1 MFAGLSAGCR
11 DLRASADDYYDR
23 QNLYDIRIQSTLGLT
38 NEDVKAVSQVKGVEK
53 ACGTYSE
60 TALVQAGDLQQKA
73 EVTLLDMKGFNQ
85 PLLLEGTLPQS
96 ASEIAVSQNYCTDA
110 GKKIGDQVTLTAQRT
125 SGDED
130 TSALKQHSYTITAIM
145 QDAADLIADDGAAS
159 FRSSQ
164 SAKYFFYVTSDALD
178 NEVYSAIELSPE
190 LTTREKHERECF
202 VVLEEGADAAAV
214 EKEIKEKREQ
224 ARYDEV
230 VSDAAATLADARLEA
245 DTQFADA
252 DAKITDAR
260 AELDDG
266 KIRLADGWQQLQD
279 GIRQLN
285 EQKKSAAEQFR
296 QGYVKISDGYTQ
308 LASGEQQ
315 LTSGKAELKEH
326 QVQLN
331 QGAATLQQQKTAVM
345 QELSNAEIQLTQG
358 QQQASDGKEQILAQV
373 SQIQTQMGDAWPQD
387 SWKSYETAVENGST
401 YNSEKTT
408 FQTDLKTRIEVLN
421 AALDTQI
428 LQLDPNAADYDMQ
441 KQALE
446 DRKTQLLQIPDGMST
461 LETQYESLQTTL
473 FQLETQ
479 KAAIQTKKQE
489 AIQQFTDAETELNIQ
504 QQQLS
509 GAAAQLEQQ
518 EQKLTSARQE
528 LGAGLAELKLQE
540 QNANTQFIKADQEI
554 QKNTDK
560 LNQSEQ
566 ELADGSAKLE
576 EQMRKLEQERSKA
589 YAELADAQADID
601 AIRMT
606 KWYVQDRSS
615 ISSFSTI
622 QSDADSIET
631 IGTVF
636 PILFLSVAI
645 LISLTTITRLVEEER
660 GQIGIYKALGFSDAH
675 VYGKYL
681 TYTLSA
687 CICGGLLGDIGGFI
701 LMPKF
706 LFMVFDVMYKIPSYR
721 FLFHAGYGVCGILLF
736 VAGALIAAICACH
749 SELRQCPAA
758 LMRPKAPKAGSRV
771 FLEKIPFLWKRLSF
785 LNKVTFRNLFRYKK
799 RLIMTISG
807 ILGCTALLVVG
818 MAIKNSVT
826 DLMPKQYNHIYRYDM
841 MAVVMAEDYD
851 NFTKQID
858 TDSNI
863 SDYLGLQMD
872 TVQAKNESQTVEETV
887 PLYVIPKDASIADY
901 INLEG
906 LDGKEKDLSDGQ
918 IFVTQNLSEVMGFTA
933 GDSLQIQNSDLKE
946 CTFSV
951 NGILHNYLGNA
962 IYMRQSTYEALMG
975 DYTPNAILAHLSASC
990 DDPVSYADTLSRE
1003 SDVVS
1008 CSSVQTMR
1016 DEFTKSFSLIN
1027 CVVVL
1032 VTALAA
1038 GLAFVVLFTLATTNI
1053 SERERELATIKVLG
1067 FFDNEVHLYVNK
1079 ETLILTVIGIILGLP
1094 VGRFFS
1100 GLLTMVLKMP
1110 SIYFAVSVHPTTY
1123 LFAGGMTFL
1132 FALAVDFITNRMLDR
1147 INMVNA
1153 LKSVE

>member
-1 MFAGLSAGCR
+1 
-11 DLRASADDYYDR
+11 
-23 QNLYDIRIQSTLGLT
+23 
-38 NEDVKAVSQVKGVEK
+38 
-53 ACGTYSE
+53 
-60 TALVQAGDLQQKA
+60 
-73 EVTLLDMKGFNQ
+73 
-85 PLLLEGTLPQS
+85 
-96 ASEIAVSQNYCTDA
+96 
-110 GKKIGDQVTLTAQRT
+110 
-125 SGDED
+125 
-130 TSALKQHSYTITAIM
+130 
-145 QDAADLIADDGAAS
+145 
-159 FRSSQ
+159 
-164 SAKYFFYVTSDALD
+164 
-178 NEVYSAIELSPE
+178 
-190 LTTREKHERECF
+190 
-202 VVLEEGADAAAV
+202 
-214 EKEIKEKREQ
+214 
-224 ARYDEV
+224 
-230 VSDAAATLADARLEA
+230 
-245 DTQFADA
+245 
-252 DAKITDAR
+252 
-260 AELDDG
+260 
-266 KIRLADGWQQLQD
+266 
-279 GIRQLN
+279 
-285 EQKKSAAEQFR
+285 
-296 QGYVKISDGYTQ
+296 
-308 LASGEQQ
+308 
-315 LTSGKAELKEH
+315 
-326 QVQLN
+326 
-331 QGAATLQQQKTAVM
+331 M

-401 YNSEKTT
+401 YNSEKNT

-441 KQALE
+441 KQVLE

-962 IYMRQSTYEALMG
+962 IYMRQSTYEELMG

>member
-1 MFAGLSAGCR
+1 
-11 DLRASADDYYDR
+11 
-23 QNLYDIRIQSTLGLT
+23 
-38 NEDVKAVSQVKGVEK
+38 
-53 ACGTYSE
+53 
-60 TALVQAGDLQQKA
+60 
-73 EVTLLDMKGFNQ
+73 
-85 PLLLEGTLPQS
+85 
-96 ASEIAVSQNYCTDA
+96 
-110 GKKIGDQVTLTAQRT
+110 
-125 SGDED
+125 
-130 TSALKQHSYTITAIM
+130 
-145 QDAADLIADDGAAS
+145 
-159 FRSSQ
+159 
-164 SAKYFFYVTSDALD
+164 
-178 NEVYSAIELSPE
+178 
-190 LTTREKHERECF
+190 
-202 VVLEEGADAAAV
+202 
-214 EKEIKEKREQ
+214 
-224 ARYDEV
+224 
-230 VSDAAATLADARLEA
+230 
-245 DTQFADA
+245 
-252 DAKITDAR
+252 
-260 AELDDG
+260 
-266 KIRLADGWQQLQD
+266 
-279 GIRQLN
+279 
-285 EQKKSAAEQFR
+285 
-296 QGYVKISDGYTQ
+296 
-308 LASGEQQ
+308 
-315 LTSGKAELKEH
+315 
-326 QVQLN
+326 
-331 QGAATLQQQKTAVM
+331 M

-387 SWKSYETAVENGST
+387 SWNSYETAVENGST

-408 FQTDLKTRIEVLN
+408 FQTDLKTRIEVLKV
-421 AALDTQI
+421 ALDTQI
-428 LQLDPNAADYDMQ
+428 LQLDPNASDYDMQ

-446 DRKTQLLQIPDGMST
+446 DRKTQLLQIPDSMST
-461 LETQYESLQTTL
+461 LETQYETIQTTL
-473 FQLETQ
+473 LQLKSQIT
-479 KAAIQTKKQE
+479 AIQTKKQE
-489 AIQQFTDAETELNIQ
+489 VIQQFADAEAELNVQ

-509 GAAAQLEQQ
+509 EAAAQLEQQ
-518 EQKLTSARQE
+518 EQKLISARQE
-528 LGAGLAELKLQE
+528 LEAGLAELKLQE
-540 QNANTQFIKADQEI
+540 QNASTQFIKAEQEI

-576 EQMRKLEQERSKA
+576 EQMRKLEQERTRA

-721 FLFHAGYGVCGILLF
+721 FLFHAGYGICGILLF

-851 NFTKQID
+851 DFTKQID

-918 IFVTQNLSEVMGFTA
+918 ILVTQNLSEVMGFTA

>member
-1 MFAGLSAGCR
+1 
-11 DLRASADDYYDR
+11 
-23 QNLYDIRIQSTLGLT
+23 
-38 NEDVKAVSQVKGVEK
+38 
-53 ACGTYSE
+53 
-60 TALVQAGDLQQKA
+60 
-73 EVTLLDMKGFNQ
+73 
-85 PLLLEGTLPQS
+85 
-96 ASEIAVSQNYCTDA
+96 
-110 GKKIGDQVTLTAQRT
+110 
-125 SGDED
+125 
-130 TSALKQHSYTITAIM
+130 
-145 QDAADLIADDGAAS
+145 
-159 FRSSQ
+159 
-164 SAKYFFYVTSDALD
+164 
-178 NEVYSAIELSPE
+178 
-190 LTTREKHERECF
+190 
-202 VVLEEGADAAAV
+202 
-214 EKEIKEKREQ
+214 
-224 ARYDEV
+224 
-230 VSDAAATLADARLEA
+230 
-245 DTQFADA
+245 
-252 DAKITDAR
+252 
-260 AELDDG
+260 
-266 KIRLADGWQQLQD
+266 
-279 GIRQLN
+279 
-285 EQKKSAAEQFR
+285 
-296 QGYVKISDGYTQ
+296 
-308 LASGEQQ
+308 
-315 LTSGKAELKEH
+315 
-326 QVQLN
+326 
-331 QGAATLQQQKTAVM
+331 M

-441 KQALE
+441 KQVLE

-736 VAGALIAAICACH
+736 VAGTLIAAICACH

-990 DDPVSYADTLSRE
+990 DDPVSYTDTLSRE

>member
-1 MFAGLSAGCR
+1 
-11 DLRASADDYYDR
+11 
-23 QNLYDIRIQSTLGLT
+23 
-38 NEDVKAVSQVKGVEK
+38 
-53 ACGTYSE
+53 
-60 TALVQAGDLQQKA
+60 
-73 EVTLLDMKGFNQ
+73 
-85 PLLLEGTLPQS
+85 
-96 ASEIAVSQNYCTDA
+96 
-110 GKKIGDQVTLTAQRT
+110 
-125 SGDED
+125 
-130 TSALKQHSYTITAIM
+130 
-145 QDAADLIADDGAAS
+145 
-159 FRSSQ
+159 
-164 SAKYFFYVTSDALD
+164 
-178 NEVYSAIELSPE
+178 
-190 LTTREKHERECF
+190 
-202 VVLEEGADAAAV
+202 
-214 EKEIKEKREQ
+214 
-224 ARYDEV
+224 
-230 VSDAAATLADARLEA
+230 
-245 DTQFADA
+245 
-252 DAKITDAR
+252 
-260 AELDDG
+260 
-266 KIRLADGWQQLQD
+266 
-279 GIRQLN
+279 
-285 EQKKSAAEQFR
+285 
-296 QGYVKISDGYTQ
+296 
-308 LASGEQQ
+308 
-315 LTSGKAELKEH
+315 
-326 QVQLN
+326 
-331 QGAATLQQQKTAVM
+331 M

-441 KQALE
+441 KQVLE

-566 ELADGSAKLE
+566 ELADGSPKLE

-589 YAELADAQADID
+589 YAELAHAQADID

>member
-1 MFAGLSAGCR
+1 
-11 DLRASADDYYDR
+11 
-23 QNLYDIRIQSTLGLT
+23 
-38 NEDVKAVSQVKGVEK
+38 
-53 ACGTYSE
+53 
-60 TALVQAGDLQQKA
+60 
-73 EVTLLDMKGFNQ
+73 
-85 PLLLEGTLPQS
+85 
-96 ASEIAVSQNYCTDA
+96 
-110 GKKIGDQVTLTAQRT
+110 
-125 SGDED
+125 
-130 TSALKQHSYTITAIM
+130 
-145 QDAADLIADDGAAS
+145 
-159 FRSSQ
+159 
-164 SAKYFFYVTSDALD
+164 
-178 NEVYSAIELSPE
+178 
-190 LTTREKHERECF
+190 
-202 VVLEEGADAAAV
+202 
-214 EKEIKEKREQ
+214 
-224 ARYDEV
+224 
-230 VSDAAATLADARLEA
+230 
-245 DTQFADA
+245 
-252 DAKITDAR
+252 
-260 AELDDG
+260 
-266 KIRLADGWQQLQD
+266 
-279 GIRQLN
+279 
-285 EQKKSAAEQFR
+285 
-296 QGYVKISDGYTQ
+296 
-308 LASGEQQ
+308 
-315 LTSGKAELKEH
+315 
-326 QVQLN
+326 
-331 QGAATLQQQKTAVM
+331 M

-408 FQTDLKTRIEVLN
+408 FQTDLKTRIEVLK

-428 LQLDPNAADYDMQ
+428 LQLDPNASDYDMQ
-441 KQALE
+441 KQVLE

-473 FQLETQ
+473 LQLEAQ

-489 AIQQFTDAETELNIQ
+489 AIQQFTDAETELNVQ

-554 QKNTDK
+554 QENTDK

-576 EQMRKLEQERSKA
+576 EQMRKLEQERTRV

-721 FLFHAGYGVCGILLF
+721 FLFHAGYGICGILLF

-851 NFTKQID
+851 DFTKQID

-887 PLYVIPKDASIADY
+887 PLYVIPKDTSIADY

-906 LDGKEKDLSDGQ
+906 LDGKEKDLSDNQ
-918 IFVTQNLSEVMGFTA
+918 IFVTQNLSEVMGFSA

-951 NGILHNYLGNA
+951 SGILHNYLGNA

>member
-1 MFAGLSAGCR
+1 
-11 DLRASADDYYDR
+11 
-23 QNLYDIRIQSTLGLT
+23 
-38 NEDVKAVSQVKGVEK
+38 
-53 ACGTYSE
+53 
-60 TALVQAGDLQQKA
+60 
-73 EVTLLDMKGFNQ
+73 
-85 PLLLEGTLPQS
+85 
-96 ASEIAVSQNYCTDA
+96 
-110 GKKIGDQVTLTAQRT
+110 
-125 SGDED
+125 
-130 TSALKQHSYTITAIM
+130 
-145 QDAADLIADDGAAS
+145 
-159 FRSSQ
+159 
-164 SAKYFFYVTSDALD
+164 
-178 NEVYSAIELSPE
+178 
-190 LTTREKHERECF
+190 
-202 VVLEEGADAAAV
+202 
-214 EKEIKEKREQ
+214 
-224 ARYDEV
+224 
-230 VSDAAATLADARLEA
+230 
-245 DTQFADA
+245 
-252 DAKITDAR
+252 
-260 AELDDG
+260 
-266 KIRLADGWQQLQD
+266 
-279 GIRQLN
+279 
-285 EQKKSAAEQFR
+285 
-296 QGYVKISDGYTQ
+296 
-308 LASGEQQ
+308 
-315 LTSGKAELKEH
+315 
-326 QVQLN
+326 
-331 QGAATLQQQKTAVM
+331 M

-826 DLMPKQYNHIYRYDM
+826 DLMPKQYNHLYRYDM

-918 IFVTQNLSEVMGFTA
+918 IFVTQNLSEVVGFTA

>member
-1 MFAGLSAGCR
+1 M
-11 DLRASADDYYDR
+11 
-23 QNLYDIRIQSTLGLT
+23 
-38 NEDVKAVSQVKGVEK
+38 
-53 ACGTYSE
+53 
-60 TALVQAGDLQQKA
+60 
-73 EVTLLDMKGFNQ
+73 
-85 PLLLEGTLPQS
+85 
-96 ASEIAVSQNYCTDA
+96 
-110 GKKIGDQVTLTAQRT
+110 
-125 SGDED
+125 
-130 TSALKQHSYTITAIM
+130 
-145 QDAADLIADDGAAS
+145 
-159 FRSSQ
+159 
-164 SAKYFFYVTSDALD
+164 
-178 NEVYSAIELSPE
+178 
-190 LTTREKHERECF
+190 
-202 VVLEEGADAAAV
+202 
-214 EKEIKEKREQ
+214 
-224 ARYDEV
+224 
-230 VSDAAATLADARLEA
+230 
-245 DTQFADA
+245 
-252 DAKITDAR
+252 
-260 AELDDG
+260 
-266 KIRLADGWQQLQD
+266 
-279 GIRQLN
+279 
-285 EQKKSAAEQFR
+285 
-296 QGYVKISDGYTQ
+296 
-308 LASGEQQ
+308 
-315 LTSGKAELKEH
+315 
-326 QVQLN
+326 
-331 QGAATLQQQKTAVM
+331 
-345 QELSNAEIQLTQG
+345 
-358 QQQASDGKEQILAQV
+358 
-373 SQIQTQMGDAWPQD
+373 
-387 SWKSYETAVENGST
+387 
-401 YNSEKTT
+401 
-408 FQTDLKTRIEVLN
+408 
-421 AALDTQI
+421 
-428 LQLDPNAADYDMQ
+428 
-441 KQALE
+441 
-446 DRKTQLLQIPDGMST
+446 
-461 LETQYESLQTTL
+461 
-473 FQLETQ
+473 
-479 KAAIQTKKQE
+479 
-489 AIQQFTDAETELNIQ
+489 
-504 QQQLS
+504 
-509 GAAAQLEQQ
+509 EQQ

-918 IFVTQNLSEVMGFTA
+918 IYSEPVR
-933 GDSLQIQNSDLKE
+933 S
-946 CTFSV
+946 
-951 NGILHNYLGNA
+951 NGIYC
-962 IYMRQSTYEALMG
+962 RRF
-975 DYTPNAILAHLSASC
+975 SA
-990 DDPVSYADTLSRE
+990 DPE
-1003 SDVVS
+1003 
-1008 CSSVQTMR
+1008 Q
-1016 DEFTKSFSLIN
+1016 
-1027 CVVVL
+1027 
-1032 VTALAA
+1032 
-1038 GLAFVVLFTLATTNI
+1038 
-1053 SERERELATIKVLG
+1053 
-1067 FFDNEVHLYVNK
+1067 
-1079 ETLILTVIGIILGLP
+1079 
-1094 VGRFFS
+1094 
-1100 GLLTMVLKMP
+1100 
-1110 SIYFAVSVHPTTY
+1110 
-1123 LFAGGMTFL
+1123 
-1132 FALAVDFITNRMLDR
+1132 
-1147 INMVNA
+1147 
-1153 LKSVE
+1153 

>member
-1 MFAGLSAGCR
+1 
-11 DLRASADDYYDR
+11 
-23 QNLYDIRIQSTLGLT
+23 
-38 NEDVKAVSQVKGVEK
+38 
-53 ACGTYSE
+53 
-60 TALVQAGDLQQKA
+60 
-73 EVTLLDMKGFNQ
+73 
-85 PLLLEGTLPQS
+85 
-96 ASEIAVSQNYCTDA
+96 
-110 GKKIGDQVTLTAQRT
+110 
-125 SGDED
+125 
-130 TSALKQHSYTITAIM
+130 
-145 QDAADLIADDGAAS
+145 
-159 FRSSQ
+159 
-164 SAKYFFYVTSDALD
+164 
-178 NEVYSAIELSPE
+178 
-190 LTTREKHERECF
+190 
-202 VVLEEGADAAAV
+202 
-214 EKEIKEKREQ
+214 
-224 ARYDEV
+224 
-230 VSDAAATLADARLEA
+230 
-245 DTQFADA
+245 
-252 DAKITDAR
+252 
-260 AELDDG
+260 
-266 KIRLADGWQQLQD
+266 
-279 GIRQLN
+279 
-285 EQKKSAAEQFR
+285 
-296 QGYVKISDGYTQ
+296 
-308 LASGEQQ
+308 
-315 LTSGKAELKEH
+315 
-326 QVQLN
+326 
-331 QGAATLQQQKTAVM
+331 
-345 QELSNAEIQLTQG
+345 
-358 QQQASDGKEQILAQV
+358 
-373 SQIQTQMGDAWPQD
+373 MGDAWPQD

-401 YNSEKTT
+401 YNSEKNT

-441 KQALE
+441 KQVLE

-962 IYMRQSTYEALMG
+962 IYMRQSTYEELMG

>member
-1 MFAGLSAGCR
+1 M
-11 DLRASADDYYDR
+11 
-23 QNLYDIRIQSTLGLT
+23 
-38 NEDVKAVSQVKGVEK
+38 
-53 ACGTYSE
+53 
-60 TALVQAGDLQQKA
+60 
-73 EVTLLDMKGFNQ
+73 
-85 PLLLEGTLPQS
+85 
-96 ASEIAVSQNYCTDA
+96 
-110 GKKIGDQVTLTAQRT
+110 
-125 SGDED
+125 
-130 TSALKQHSYTITAIM
+130 
-145 QDAADLIADDGAAS
+145 
-159 FRSSQ
+159 
-164 SAKYFFYVTSDALD
+164 
-178 NEVYSAIELSPE
+178 
-190 LTTREKHERECF
+190 
-202 VVLEEGADAAAV
+202 
-214 EKEIKEKREQ
+214 
-224 ARYDEV
+224 
-230 VSDAAATLADARLEA
+230 
-245 DTQFADA
+245 
-252 DAKITDAR
+252 
-260 AELDDG
+260 
-266 KIRLADGWQQLQD
+266 
-279 GIRQLN
+279 
-285 EQKKSAAEQFR
+285 
-296 QGYVKISDGYTQ
+296 
-308 LASGEQQ
+308 
-315 LTSGKAELKEH
+315 
-326 QVQLN
+326 
-331 QGAATLQQQKTAVM
+331 
-345 QELSNAEIQLTQG
+345 
-358 QQQASDGKEQILAQV
+358 
-373 SQIQTQMGDAWPQD
+373 
-387 SWKSYETAVENGST
+387 
-401 YNSEKTT
+401 
-408 FQTDLKTRIEVLN
+408 KTRIEVLN

-441 KQALE
+441 KQVLE
-446 DRKTQLLQIPDGMST
+446 KRKTQLLQIPDGMST

-990 DDPVSYADTLSRE
+990 DDPVSYTDTLSRE

>member
-1 MFAGLSAGCR
+1 MS
-11 DLRASADDYYDR
+11 
-23 QNLYDIRIQSTLGLT
+23 
-38 NEDVKAVSQVKGVEK
+38 
-53 ACGTYSE
+53 
-60 TALVQAGDLQQKA
+60 
-73 EVTLLDMKGFNQ
+73 
-85 PLLLEGTLPQS
+85 
-96 ASEIAVSQNYCTDA
+96 
-110 GKKIGDQVTLTAQRT
+110 KKRVRP
-125 SGDED
+125 
-130 TSALKQHSYTITAIM
+130 
-145 QDAADLIADDGAAS
+145 
-159 FRSSQ
+159 SS
-164 SAKYFFYVTSDALD
+164 S
-178 NEVYSAIELSPE
+178 
-190 LTTREKHERECF
+190 
-202 VVLEEGADAAAV
+202 
-214 EKEIKEKREQ
+214 
-224 ARYDEV
+224 
-230 VSDAAATLADARLEA
+230 
-245 DTQFADA
+245 
-252 DAKITDAR
+252 
-260 AELDDG
+260 
-266 KIRLADGWQQLQD
+266 
-279 GIRQLN
+279 
-285 EQKKSAAEQFR
+285 R

-441 KQALE
+441 KQILE

-509 GAAAQLEQQ
+509 RAAAQLEQQ

-1032 VTALAA
+1032 VTVLAA

>member
-1 MFAGLSAGCR
+1 M
-11 DLRASADDYYDR
+11 
-23 QNLYDIRIQSTLGLT
+23 
-38 NEDVKAVSQVKGVEK
+38 
-53 ACGTYSE
+53 
-60 TALVQAGDLQQKA
+60 
-73 EVTLLDMKGFNQ
+73 
-85 PLLLEGTLPQS
+85 
-96 ASEIAVSQNYCTDA
+96 
-110 GKKIGDQVTLTAQRT
+110 
-125 SGDED
+125 
-130 TSALKQHSYTITAIM
+130 
-145 QDAADLIADDGAAS
+145 
-159 FRSSQ
+159 
-164 SAKYFFYVTSDALD
+164 
-178 NEVYSAIELSPE
+178 
-190 LTTREKHERECF
+190 
-202 VVLEEGADAAAV
+202 
-214 EKEIKEKREQ
+214 
-224 ARYDEV
+224 
-230 VSDAAATLADARLEA
+230 
-245 DTQFADA
+245 
-252 DAKITDAR
+252 
-260 AELDDG
+260 
-266 KIRLADGWQQLQD
+266 
-279 GIRQLN
+279 
-285 EQKKSAAEQFR
+285 
-296 QGYVKISDGYTQ
+296 
-308 LASGEQQ
+308 
-315 LTSGKAELKEH
+315 
-326 QVQLN
+326 
-331 QGAATLQQQKTAVM
+331 
-345 QELSNAEIQLTQG
+345 
-358 QQQASDGKEQILAQV
+358 
-373 SQIQTQMGDAWPQD
+373 
-387 SWKSYETAVENGST
+387 
-401 YNSEKTT
+401 
-408 FQTDLKTRIEVLN
+408 KTRIEVLN

-441 KQALE
+441 KQVLE

-841 MAVVMAEDYD
+841 MAVVMVEDYD
-851 NFTKQID
+851 NFTKQIN

-990 DDPVSYADTLSRE
+990 DDPVSYTDTLSRE

>member
-178 NEVYSAIELSPE
+178 NEVYSAIELSVRGAKN
-190 LTTREKHERECF
+190 LSCF
-202 VVLEEGADAAAV
+202 SEEYQDKVDAV
-214 EKEIKEKREQ
+214 KKQIEKEIKEKREQ

-266 KIRLADGWQQLQD
+266 KIRLADGW
-279 GIRQLN
+279 
-285 EQKKSAAEQFR
+285 
-296 QGYVKISDGYTQ
+296 
-308 LASGEQQ
+308 
-315 LTSGKAELKEH
+315 
-326 QVQLN
+326 
-331 QGAATLQQQKTAVM
+331 
-345 QELSNAEIQLTQG
+345 
-358 QQQASDGKEQILAQV
+358 
-373 SQIQTQMGDAWPQD
+373 
-387 SWKSYETAVENGST
+387 
-401 YNSEKTT
+401 
-408 FQTDLKTRIEVLN
+408 
-421 AALDTQI
+421 
-428 LQLDPNAADYDMQ
+428 
-441 KQALE
+441 
-446 DRKTQLLQIPDGMST
+446 
-461 LETQYESLQTTL
+461 
-473 FQLETQ
+473 
-479 KAAIQTKKQE
+479 
-489 AIQQFTDAETELNIQ
+489 

-736 VAGALIAAICACH
+736 VAGTLIAAICACH

-990 DDPVSYADTLSRE
+990 DDPVSYTDTLSRE

>member
-178 NEVYSAIELSPE
+178 NEVYSAIELSVRGAKN
-190 LTTREKHERECF
+190 LSCF
-202 VVLEEGADAAAV
+202 SEEYQDKVDAV
-214 EKEIKEKREQ
+214 KKQIEKEIKEKQEQ

-441 KQALE
+441 KQVLE
-446 DRKTQLLQIPDGMST
+446 DRKF
-461 LETQYESLQTTL
+461 Y
-473 FQLETQ
+473 
-479 KAAIQTKKQE
+479 
-489 AIQQFTDAETELNIQ
+489 
-504 QQQLS
+504 
-509 GAAAQLEQQ
+509 
-518 EQKLTSARQE
+518 
-528 LGAGLAELKLQE
+528 
-540 QNANTQFIKADQEI
+540 
-554 QKNTDK
+554 
-560 LNQSEQ
+560 
-566 ELADGSAKLE
+566 
-576 EQMRKLEQERSKA
+576 
-589 YAELADAQADID
+589 
-601 AIRMT
+601 
-606 KWYVQDRSS
+606 
-615 ISSFSTI
+615 
-622 QSDADSIET
+622 
-631 IGTVF
+631 
-636 PILFLSVAI
+636 
-645 LISLTTITRLVEEER
+645 
-660 GQIGIYKALGFSDAH
+660 
-675 VYGKYL
+675 
-681 TYTLSA
+681 
-687 CICGGLLGDIGGFI
+687 
-701 LMPKF
+701 
-706 LFMVFDVMYKIPSYR
+706 
-721 FLFHAGYGVCGILLF
+721 
-736 VAGALIAAICACH
+736 
-749 SELRQCPAA
+749 
-758 LMRPKAPKAGSRV
+758 
-771 FLEKIPFLWKRLSF
+771 
-785 LNKVTFRNLFRYKK
+785 
-799 RLIMTISG
+799 
-807 ILGCTALLVVG
+807 
-818 MAIKNSVT
+818 
-826 DLMPKQYNHIYRYDM
+826 
-841 MAVVMAEDYD
+841 
-851 NFTKQID
+851 
-858 TDSNI
+858 
-863 SDYLGLQMD
+863 
-872 TVQAKNESQTVEETV
+872 
-887 PLYVIPKDASIADY
+887 
-901 INLEG
+901 
-906 LDGKEKDLSDGQ
+906 
-918 IFVTQNLSEVMGFTA
+918 
-933 GDSLQIQNSDLKE
+933 
-946 CTFSV
+946 
-951 NGILHNYLGNA
+951 
-962 IYMRQSTYEALMG
+962 
-975 DYTPNAILAHLSASC
+975 
-990 DDPVSYADTLSRE
+990 
-1003 SDVVS
+1003 
-1008 CSSVQTMR
+1008 
-1016 DEFTKSFSLIN
+1016 
-1027 CVVVL
+1027 
-1032 VTALAA
+1032 
-1038 GLAFVVLFTLATTNI
+1038 
-1053 SERERELATIKVLG
+1053 
-1067 FFDNEVHLYVNK
+1067 
-1079 ETLILTVIGIILGLP
+1079 
-1094 VGRFFS
+1094 
-1100 GLLTMVLKMP
+1100 
-1110 SIYFAVSVHPTTY
+1110 
-1123 LFAGGMTFL
+1123 
-1132 FALAVDFITNRMLDR
+1132 
-1147 INMVNA
+1147 
-1153 LKSVE
+1153 

>member
-1 MFAGLSAGCR
+1 
-11 DLRASADDYYDR
+11 
-23 QNLYDIRIQSTLGLT
+23 
-38 NEDVKAVSQVKGVEK
+38 
-53 ACGTYSE
+53 
-60 TALVQAGDLQQKA
+60 
-73 EVTLLDMKGFNQ
+73 
-85 PLLLEGTLPQS
+85 
-96 ASEIAVSQNYCTDA
+96 
-110 GKKIGDQVTLTAQRT
+110 
-125 SGDED
+125 
-130 TSALKQHSYTITAIM
+130 
-145 QDAADLIADDGAAS
+145 
-159 FRSSQ
+159 
-164 SAKYFFYVTSDALD
+164 
-178 NEVYSAIELSPE
+178 
-190 LTTREKHERECF
+190 
-202 VVLEEGADAAAV
+202 
-214 EKEIKEKREQ
+214 
-224 ARYDEV
+224 
-230 VSDAAATLADARLEA
+230 
-245 DTQFADA
+245 
-252 DAKITDAR
+252 
-260 AELDDG
+260 
-266 KIRLADGWQQLQD
+266 
-279 GIRQLN
+279 
-285 EQKKSAAEQFR
+285 
-296 QGYVKISDGYTQ
+296 
-308 LASGEQQ
+308 
-315 LTSGKAELKEH
+315 
-326 QVQLN
+326 
-331 QGAATLQQQKTAVM
+331 M

-358 QQQASDGKEQILAQV
+358 QQQASDGKEQILDQV

-441 KQALE
+441 KQVLE

-461 LETQYESLQTTL
+461 LETQYETIQTTL
-473 FQLETQ
+473 LQLEAQ

-489 AIQQFTDAETELNIQ
+489 AIQQFTDAETELNVQ

-706 LFMVFDVMYKIPSYR
+706 LFMVFDVMYKIPSYC

-851 NFTKQID
+851 DFTKQID

-887 PLYVIPKDASIADY
+887 PLYVIPKDTSIADY

-918 IFVTQNLSEVMGFTA
+918 ILVTQNLSEVMGFTA

>member
-11 DLRASADDYYDR
+11 DLRASADDYYDG

-73 EVTLLDMKGFNQ
+73 EVTLLDMEGFNQ
-85 PLLLEGTLPQS
+85 PLLLEGTLPQKV
-96 ASEIAVSQNYCTDA
+96 SEIAVSQNYCTDA
-110 GKKIGDQVTLTAQRT
+110 GKKIGDQVTLTAQST
-125 SGDED
+125 SDEED
-130 TSALKQHSYTITAIM
+130 TSALKPHKYTITAIM
-145 QDAADLIADDGAAS
+145 QDATDLIADDGAAS

-164 SAKYFFYVTSDALD
+164 SAKYFFYVTADALD
-178 NEVYSAIELSPE
+178 NEVYSAIELSVSGAKD
-190 LTTREKHERECF
+190 LSCF
-202 VVLEEGADAAAV
+202 SEEYQDKVATV
-214 EKEIKEKREQ
+214 KKRIEKEIKEKREQ
-224 ARYDEV
+224 ARYDEI
-230 VSDAAATLADARLEA
+230 VSDATATLADARSDA

-252 DAKITDAR
+252 DAKIADAK
-260 AELDDG
+260 AELEDG
-266 KIRLADGWQQLQD
+266 KIQLADGWRQLQD
-279 GIRQLN
+279 GMRQLK
-285 EQKKSAAEQFR
+285 EQKQSAAEQFL
-296 QGYVKISDGYTQ
+296 QGYLKIAGGYAQ

-315 LTSGKAELKEH
+315 LNSGKAELKNH
-326 QVQLN
+326 QTQLD
-331 QGAATLQQQKTAVM
+331 QGAAALQQQKAAAL
-345 QELSNAEIQLTQG
+345 QELSDAETQLIQG
-358 QQQASDGKEQILAQV
+358 QQQASAGKEQLLAQV
-373 SQIQTQMGDAWPQD
+373 SLMQNQLKDAWPQD
-387 SWKSYETAVENGST
+387 SWETYQAAVESGNT
-401 YNSEKTT
+401 DNDAKNA
-408 FQTDLKTRIEVLN
+408 FQTDLQNRVNAMT
-421 AALDTQI
+421 AALDAQI
-428 LQLDPNAADYDMQ
+428 RQLDPEEADYEA
-441 KQALE
+441 KKLE
-446 DRKTQLLQIPDGMST
+446 LENQQTQLQQIPEGMSALT
-461 LETQYESLQTTL
+461 TQYESVQATLLQL
-473 FQLETQ
+473 KEQQIQL
-479 KAAIQTKKQE
+479 QTKKQE
-489 AIQQFTDAETELNIQ
+489 ALQQFADAEAELNTQ
-504 QQQLS
+504 QQQLT
-509 GAAAQLEQQ
+509 GAVSQLTQQ
-518 EQKLTSARQE
+518 EQTLTSARQE
-528 LGAGLAELKLQE
+528 LDAGLAELKAQE
-540 QNANTQFIKADQEI
+540 RNANTQFAKADQEI
-554 QKNTDK
+554 RTNIDK

-566 ELADGSAKLE
+566 ELTDGSAELEEQVQKLE
-576 EQMRKLEQERSKA
+576 EERSKA

-601 AIRMT
+601 AIDMT

-701 LMPKF
+701 LLPKF

-721 FLFHAGYGVCGILLF
+721 FLFHAGYGICGILLF
-736 VAGALIAAICACH
+736 AAGTLIAAVCACH

-826 DLMPKQYNHIYRYDM
+826 DLMPKQYNHIYRYDL
-841 MAVVMAEDYD
+841 MAVVMADDYD
-851 NFTKQID
+851 TFTEQID
-858 TDSNI
+858 SDKNI
-863 SDYLGLQMD
+863 SDYLGLLMD
-872 TVQAKNESQTVEETV
+872 TVQAKNEAQTAEETV
-887 PLYVIPKDASIADY
+887 PLYVIPDDASIADY

-906 LDGKEKDLSDGQ
+906 LDGKEKELGKDQ
-918 IFVTQNLSEVMGFTA
+918 ILVTQNLSEVMGFSV
-933 GDSLQIQNSDLKE
+933 GDSLQIQNSDLEE

-951 NGILHNYLGNA
+951 DGILHNYLGNA

-975 DYTPNAILAHLSASC
+975 DYVPNAILAHLSASC

-1008 CSSVQTMR
+1008 CSSVQAMR
-1016 DEFTKSFSLIN
+1016 DEFAKSFGLIN

-1032 VTALAA
+1032 VTVLAA

-1079 ETLILTVIGIILGLP
+1079 ETLILTVIGILLGLP

-1100 GLLTMVLKMP
+1100 GLLTSVLKMP
-1110 SIYFAVSVHPTTY
+1110 SVYFAVSVHPTTY

-1132 FALAVDFITNRMLDR
+1132 FALAVDLITNRLLDR
-1147 INMVNA
+1147 INMVDA

>member
-1 MFAGLSAGCR
+1 MKI
-11 DLRASADDYYDR
+11 
-23 QNLYDIRIQSTLGLT
+23 LYLT
-38 NEDVKAVSQVKGVEK
+38 NYQDIQEQISGIVRKLQIVIVVAFVLILWILFAASRWLVSPIGVL
-53 ACGTYSE
+53 T
-60 TALVQAGDLQQKA
+60 
-73 EVTLLDMKGFNQ
+73 
-85 PLLLEGTLPQS
+85 
-96 ASEIAVSQNYCTDA
+96 
-110 GKKIGDQVTLTAQRT
+110 KKMD
-125 SGDED
+125 
-130 TSALKQHSYTITAIM
+130 SYTIEEEIRGIDILRKDEIGSLNRAFVRM
-145 QDAADLIADDGAAS
+145 SDKLKEA
-159 FRSSQ
+159 FR
-164 SAKYFFYVTSDALD
+164 
-178 NEVYSAIELSPE
+178 
-190 LTTREKHERECF
+190 
-202 VVLEEGADAAAV
+202 
-214 EKEIKEKREQ
+214 
-224 ARYDEV
+224 
-230 VSDAAATLADARLEA
+230 RL
-245 DTQFADA
+245 
-252 DAKITDAR
+252 
-260 AELDDG
+260 
-266 KIRLADGWQQLQD
+266 
-279 GIRQLN
+279 
-285 EQKKSAAEQFR
+285 
-296 QGYVKISDGYTQ
+296 
-308 LASGEQQ
+308 
-315 LTSGKAELKEH
+315 KAE
-326 QVQLN
+326 
-331 QGAATLQQQKTAVM
+331 
-345 QELSNAEIQLTQG
+345 
-358 QQQASDGKEQILAQV
+358 
-373 SQIQTQMGDAWPQD
+373 
-387 SWKSYETAVENGST
+387 
-401 YNSEKTT
+401 
-408 FQTDLKTRIEVLN
+408 
-421 AALDTQI
+421 
-428 LQLDPNAADYDMQ
+428 
-441 KQALE
+441 
-446 DRKTQLLQIPDGMST
+446 
-461 LETQYESLQTTL
+461 
-473 FQLETQ
+473 
-479 KAAIQTKKQE
+479 
-489 AIQQFTDAETELNIQ
+489 
-504 QQQLS
+504 
-509 GAAAQLEQQ
+509 
-518 EQKLTSARQE
+518 
-528 LGAGLAELKLQE
+528 
-540 QNANTQFIKADQEI
+540 QEI

-576 EQMRKLEQERSKA
+576 EQMRKLEQERTRA

-721 FLFHAGYGVCGILLF
+721 FLFHAGYGICGILLF

-851 NFTKQID
+851 DFTKQID

-887 PLYVIPKDASIADY
+887 PLYVIPKDTSIADY

-906 LDGKEKDLSDGQ
+906 LDGKEKDLSDDQ
-918 IFVTQNLSEVMGFTA
+918 IFVTQNLSEVMGFSA

-951 NGILHNYLGNA
+951 SGILHNYLGNA

-1132 FALAVDFITNRMLDR
+1132 FALAVDFITNRIVRPYQYGKCTEECR
-1147 INMVNA
+1147 ITLTQNRKEPVKRVMFSLTLFDCTYA
-1153 LKSVE
+1153 RIGKLCKEIKKRHLQ

>member
-1 MFAGLSAGCR
+1 
-11 DLRASADDYYDR
+11 
-23 QNLYDIRIQSTLGLT
+23 
-38 NEDVKAVSQVKGVEK
+38 
-53 ACGTYSE
+53 
-60 TALVQAGDLQQKA
+60 
-73 EVTLLDMKGFNQ
+73 
-85 PLLLEGTLPQS
+85 
-96 ASEIAVSQNYCTDA
+96 
-110 GKKIGDQVTLTAQRT
+110 
-125 SGDED
+125 
-130 TSALKQHSYTITAIM
+130 
-145 QDAADLIADDGAAS
+145 
-159 FRSSQ
+159 
-164 SAKYFFYVTSDALD
+164 
-178 NEVYSAIELSPE
+178 
-190 LTTREKHERECF
+190 
-202 VVLEEGADAAAV
+202 
-214 EKEIKEKREQ
+214 
-224 ARYDEV
+224 
-230 VSDAAATLADARLEA
+230 
-245 DTQFADA
+245 
-252 DAKITDAR
+252 
-260 AELDDG
+260 
-266 KIRLADGWQQLQD
+266 
-279 GIRQLN
+279 
-285 EQKKSAAEQFR
+285 
-296 QGYVKISDGYTQ
+296 
-308 LASGEQQ
+308 
-315 LTSGKAELKEH
+315 
-326 QVQLN
+326 
-331 QGAATLQQQKTAVM
+331 
-345 QELSNAEIQLTQG
+345 
-358 QQQASDGKEQILAQV
+358 
-373 SQIQTQMGDAWPQD
+373 MGDAWPQD

>member
-1 MFAGLSAGCR
+1 
-11 DLRASADDYYDR
+11 
-23 QNLYDIRIQSTLGLT
+23 
-38 NEDVKAVSQVKGVEK
+38 
-53 ACGTYSE
+53 
-60 TALVQAGDLQQKA
+60 
-73 EVTLLDMKGFNQ
+73 
-85 PLLLEGTLPQS
+85 
-96 ASEIAVSQNYCTDA
+96 
-110 GKKIGDQVTLTAQRT
+110 
-125 SGDED
+125 
-130 TSALKQHSYTITAIM
+130 
-145 QDAADLIADDGAAS
+145 
-159 FRSSQ
+159 
-164 SAKYFFYVTSDALD
+164 
-178 NEVYSAIELSPE
+178 
-190 LTTREKHERECF
+190 
-202 VVLEEGADAAAV
+202 
-214 EKEIKEKREQ
+214 
-224 ARYDEV
+224 
-230 VSDAAATLADARLEA
+230 
-245 DTQFADA
+245 
-252 DAKITDAR
+252 
-260 AELDDG
+260 
-266 KIRLADGWQQLQD
+266 
-279 GIRQLN
+279 
-285 EQKKSAAEQFR
+285 
-296 QGYVKISDGYTQ
+296 
-308 LASGEQQ
+308 
-315 LTSGKAELKEH
+315 
-326 QVQLN
+326 
-331 QGAATLQQQKTAVM
+331 
-345 QELSNAEIQLTQG
+345 
-358 QQQASDGKEQILAQV
+358 
-373 SQIQTQMGDAWPQD
+373 MGDAWPQD
-387 SWKSYETAVENGST
+387 SWNSYETAVENGSA

-408 FQTDLKTRIEVLN
+408 FQTDLQTRIEVLKV
-421 AALDTQI
+421 ALDTQI
-428 LQLDPNAADYDMQ
+428 LQLDPNASDYDMQ
-441 KQALE
+441 KQVLE
-446 DRKTQLLQIPDGMST
+446 DRKTQLLQIPDSMST
-461 LETQYESLQTTL
+461 LETQYETIQTTL
-473 FQLETQ
+473 LLLKSQIT
-479 KAAIQTKKQE
+479 AIQTKKQE
-489 AIQQFTDAETELNIQ
+489 VIQQFADAEAELNVQ

-509 GAAAQLEQQ
+509 EAAAQLEQQ
-518 EQKLTSARQE
+518 EQKLISARQE
-528 LGAGLAELKLQE
+528 LEAGLAELKLQE
-540 QNANTQFIKADQEI
+540 QNASTQFIKAEQEI

-576 EQMRKLEQERSKA
+576 EQMRKLEQERTRA

-721 FLFHAGYGVCGILLF
+721 FLFHAGYGICGILLF

-851 NFTKQID
+851 DFTKQID

-887 PLYVIPKDASIADY
+887 PLYVIPKDTSIADY

-906 LDGKEKDLSDGQ
+906 LDGKEKDLSDDQ
-918 IFVTQNLSEVMGFTA
+918 IFVTQNLSEVMGFSA

-951 NGILHNYLGNA
+951 SGILHNYLGNA

>member
-1 MFAGLSAGCR
+1 
-11 DLRASADDYYDR
+11 
-23 QNLYDIRIQSTLGLT
+23 
-38 NEDVKAVSQVKGVEK
+38 
-53 ACGTYSE
+53 
-60 TALVQAGDLQQKA
+60 
-73 EVTLLDMKGFNQ
+73 
-85 PLLLEGTLPQS
+85 
-96 ASEIAVSQNYCTDA
+96 
-110 GKKIGDQVTLTAQRT
+110 
-125 SGDED
+125 
-130 TSALKQHSYTITAIM
+130 
-145 QDAADLIADDGAAS
+145 
-159 FRSSQ
+159 
-164 SAKYFFYVTSDALD
+164 
-178 NEVYSAIELSPE
+178 
-190 LTTREKHERECF
+190 
-202 VVLEEGADAAAV
+202 
-214 EKEIKEKREQ
+214 
-224 ARYDEV
+224 
-230 VSDAAATLADARLEA
+230 
-245 DTQFADA
+245 
-252 DAKITDAR
+252 
-260 AELDDG
+260 
-266 KIRLADGWQQLQD
+266 
-279 GIRQLN
+279 
-285 EQKKSAAEQFR
+285 
-296 QGYVKISDGYTQ
+296 
-308 LASGEQQ
+308 
-315 LTSGKAELKEH
+315 
-326 QVQLN
+326 
-331 QGAATLQQQKTAVM
+331 
-345 QELSNAEIQLTQG
+345 
-358 QQQASDGKEQILAQV
+358 
-373 SQIQTQMGDAWPQD
+373 MGDAWPQD

-441 KQALE
+441 KQILE

-509 GAAAQLEQQ
+509 RAAAQLEQQ

-1032 VTALAA
+1032 VTVLAA

>member
-1 MFAGLSAGCR
+1 
-11 DLRASADDYYDR
+11 
-23 QNLYDIRIQSTLGLT
+23 
-38 NEDVKAVSQVKGVEK
+38 
-53 ACGTYSE
+53 
-60 TALVQAGDLQQKA
+60 
-73 EVTLLDMKGFNQ
+73 
-85 PLLLEGTLPQS
+85 
-96 ASEIAVSQNYCTDA
+96 
-110 GKKIGDQVTLTAQRT
+110 
-125 SGDED
+125 
-130 TSALKQHSYTITAIM
+130 
-145 QDAADLIADDGAAS
+145 
-159 FRSSQ
+159 
-164 SAKYFFYVTSDALD
+164 
-178 NEVYSAIELSPE
+178 
-190 LTTREKHERECF
+190 
-202 VVLEEGADAAAV
+202 
-214 EKEIKEKREQ
+214 
-224 ARYDEV
+224 
-230 VSDAAATLADARLEA
+230 
-245 DTQFADA
+245 
-252 DAKITDAR
+252 
-260 AELDDG
+260 
-266 KIRLADGWQQLQD
+266 
-279 GIRQLN
+279 
-285 EQKKSAAEQFR
+285 
-296 QGYVKISDGYTQ
+296 
-308 LASGEQQ
+308 
-315 LTSGKAELKEH
+315 
-326 QVQLN
+326 
-331 QGAATLQQQKTAVM
+331 
-345 QELSNAEIQLTQG
+345 
-358 QQQASDGKEQILAQV
+358 
-373 SQIQTQMGDAWPQD
+373 
-387 SWKSYETAVENGST
+387 
-401 YNSEKTT
+401 
-408 FQTDLKTRIEVLN
+408 
-421 AALDTQI
+421 
-428 LQLDPNAADYDMQ
+428 
-441 KQALE
+441 
-446 DRKTQLLQIPDGMST
+446 
-461 LETQYESLQTTL
+461 
-473 FQLETQ
+473 
-479 KAAIQTKKQE
+479 
-489 AIQQFTDAETELNIQ
+489 
-504 QQQLS
+504 
-509 GAAAQLEQQ
+509 
-518 EQKLTSARQE
+518 
-528 LGAGLAELKLQE
+528 
-540 QNANTQFIKADQEI
+540 
-554 QKNTDK
+554 
-560 LNQSEQ
+560 
-566 ELADGSAKLE
+566 
-576 EQMRKLEQERSKA
+576 MRKLEQERSKA

>member
-1 MFAGLSAGCR
+1 
-11 DLRASADDYYDR
+11 
-23 QNLYDIRIQSTLGLT
+23 
-38 NEDVKAVSQVKGVEK
+38 
-53 ACGTYSE
+53 
-60 TALVQAGDLQQKA
+60 
-73 EVTLLDMKGFNQ
+73 
-85 PLLLEGTLPQS
+85 
-96 ASEIAVSQNYCTDA
+96 
-110 GKKIGDQVTLTAQRT
+110 
-125 SGDED
+125 
-130 TSALKQHSYTITAIM
+130 
-145 QDAADLIADDGAAS
+145 
-159 FRSSQ
+159 
-164 SAKYFFYVTSDALD
+164 
-178 NEVYSAIELSPE
+178 
-190 LTTREKHERECF
+190 
-202 VVLEEGADAAAV
+202 
-214 EKEIKEKREQ
+214 
-224 ARYDEV
+224 
-230 VSDAAATLADARLEA
+230 
-245 DTQFADA
+245 
-252 DAKITDAR
+252 
-260 AELDDG
+260 
-266 KIRLADGWQQLQD
+266 
-279 GIRQLN
+279 
-285 EQKKSAAEQFR
+285 
-296 QGYVKISDGYTQ
+296 
-308 LASGEQQ
+308 
-315 LTSGKAELKEH
+315 
-326 QVQLN
+326 
-331 QGAATLQQQKTAVM
+331 
-345 QELSNAEIQLTQG
+345 
-358 QQQASDGKEQILAQV
+358 
-373 SQIQTQMGDAWPQD
+373 
-387 SWKSYETAVENGST
+387 
-401 YNSEKTT
+401 
-408 FQTDLKTRIEVLN
+408 
-421 AALDTQI
+421 
-428 LQLDPNAADYDMQ
+428 
-441 KQALE
+441 
-446 DRKTQLLQIPDGMST
+446 
-461 LETQYESLQTTL
+461 
-473 FQLETQ
+473 
-479 KAAIQTKKQE
+479 
-489 AIQQFTDAETELNIQ
+489 
-504 QQQLS
+504 
-509 GAAAQLEQQ
+509 
-518 EQKLTSARQE
+518 
-528 LGAGLAELKLQE
+528 
-540 QNANTQFIKADQEI
+540 
-554 QKNTDK
+554 
-560 LNQSEQ
+560 
-566 ELADGSAKLE
+566 
-576 EQMRKLEQERSKA
+576 
-589 YAELADAQADID
+589 
-601 AIRMT
+601 
-606 KWYVQDRSS
+606 
-615 ISSFSTI
+615 
-622 QSDADSIET
+622 
-631 IGTVF
+631 
-636 PILFLSVAI
+636 
-645 LISLTTITRLVEEER
+645 
-660 GQIGIYKALGFSDAH
+660 
-675 VYGKYL
+675 
-681 TYTLSA
+681 
-687 CICGGLLGDIGGFI
+687 
-701 LMPKF
+701 MPKF

-851 NFTKQID
+851 DFTKQID

-906 LDGKEKDLSDGQ
+906 LDGKEKDLSDDQ

>member
-73 EVTLLDMKGFNQ
+73 EVTLLDMKGFNH

-178 NEVYSAIELSPE
+178 NEVYSAIELSVRGAKN
-190 LTTREKHERECF
+190 LSCF
-202 VVLEEGADAAAV
+202 SEEYQDKVDAV
-214 EKEIKEKREQ
+214 KKQIEKEIKEKREQ

-566 ELADGSAKLE
+566 
-576 EQMRKLEQERSKA
+576 
-589 YAELADAQADID
+589 ELADAQADID

>member
-1 MFAGLSAGCR
+1 
-11 DLRASADDYYDR
+11 
-23 QNLYDIRIQSTLGLT
+23 
-38 NEDVKAVSQVKGVEK
+38 
-53 ACGTYSE
+53 
-60 TALVQAGDLQQKA
+60 
-73 EVTLLDMKGFNQ
+73 
-85 PLLLEGTLPQS
+85 
-96 ASEIAVSQNYCTDA
+96 
-110 GKKIGDQVTLTAQRT
+110 
-125 SGDED
+125 
-130 TSALKQHSYTITAIM
+130 
-145 QDAADLIADDGAAS
+145 
-159 FRSSQ
+159 
-164 SAKYFFYVTSDALD
+164 
-178 NEVYSAIELSPE
+178 
-190 LTTREKHERECF
+190 
-202 VVLEEGADAAAV
+202 
-214 EKEIKEKREQ
+214 
-224 ARYDEV
+224 
-230 VSDAAATLADARLEA
+230 
-245 DTQFADA
+245 
-252 DAKITDAR
+252 
-260 AELDDG
+260 
-266 KIRLADGWQQLQD
+266 
-279 GIRQLN
+279 
-285 EQKKSAAEQFR
+285 
-296 QGYVKISDGYTQ
+296 
-308 LASGEQQ
+308 
-315 LTSGKAELKEH
+315 
-326 QVQLN
+326 
-331 QGAATLQQQKTAVM
+331 M

-441 KQALE
+441 KQVLE

-990 DDPVSYADTLSRE
+990 DDPVSYTDTLSRE

>member
-1 MFAGLSAGCR
+1 
-11 DLRASADDYYDR
+11 
-23 QNLYDIRIQSTLGLT
+23 
-38 NEDVKAVSQVKGVEK
+38 
-53 ACGTYSE
+53 
-60 TALVQAGDLQQKA
+60 
-73 EVTLLDMKGFNQ
+73 
-85 PLLLEGTLPQS
+85 
-96 ASEIAVSQNYCTDA
+96 
-110 GKKIGDQVTLTAQRT
+110 
-125 SGDED
+125 
-130 TSALKQHSYTITAIM
+130 
-145 QDAADLIADDGAAS
+145 
-159 FRSSQ
+159 
-164 SAKYFFYVTSDALD
+164 
-178 NEVYSAIELSPE
+178 
-190 LTTREKHERECF
+190 
-202 VVLEEGADAAAV
+202 
-214 EKEIKEKREQ
+214 
-224 ARYDEV
+224 
-230 VSDAAATLADARLEA
+230 
-245 DTQFADA
+245 
-252 DAKITDAR
+252 
-260 AELDDG
+260 
-266 KIRLADGWQQLQD
+266 
-279 GIRQLN
+279 
-285 EQKKSAAEQFR
+285 
-296 QGYVKISDGYTQ
+296 
-308 LASGEQQ
+308 
-315 LTSGKAELKEH
+315 
-326 QVQLN
+326 
-331 QGAATLQQQKTAVM
+331 M

>member
-1 MFAGLSAGCR
+1 
-11 DLRASADDYYDR
+11 
-23 QNLYDIRIQSTLGLT
+23 
-38 NEDVKAVSQVKGVEK
+38 
-53 ACGTYSE
+53 
-60 TALVQAGDLQQKA
+60 
-73 EVTLLDMKGFNQ
+73 
-85 PLLLEGTLPQS
+85 
-96 ASEIAVSQNYCTDA
+96 
-110 GKKIGDQVTLTAQRT
+110 
-125 SGDED
+125 
-130 TSALKQHSYTITAIM
+130 
-145 QDAADLIADDGAAS
+145 
-159 FRSSQ
+159 
-164 SAKYFFYVTSDALD
+164 
-178 NEVYSAIELSPE
+178 
-190 LTTREKHERECF
+190 
-202 VVLEEGADAAAV
+202 
-214 EKEIKEKREQ
+214 
-224 ARYDEV
+224 
-230 VSDAAATLADARLEA
+230 
-245 DTQFADA
+245 
-252 DAKITDAR
+252 
-260 AELDDG
+260 
-266 KIRLADGWQQLQD
+266 
-279 GIRQLN
+279 
-285 EQKKSAAEQFR
+285 
-296 QGYVKISDGYTQ
+296 
-308 LASGEQQ
+308 
-315 LTSGKAELKEH
+315 
-326 QVQLN
+326 
-331 QGAATLQQQKTAVM
+331 M

-358 QQQASDGKEQILAQV
+358 QQQVSDGKEQILAQV

-441 KQALE
+441 KQVLE

-990 DDPVSYADTLSRE
+990 DDPVSYTDTLSRE

-1147 INMVNA
+1147 IDMVNA

>member
-1 MFAGLSAGCR
+1 MICK
-11 DLRASADDYYDR
+11 
-23 QNLYDIRIQSTLGLT
+23 N
-38 NEDVKAVSQVKGVEK
+38 QV
-53 ACGTYSE
+53 
-60 TALVQAGDLQQKA
+60 
-73 EVTLLDMKGFNQ
+73 
-85 PLLLEGTLPQS
+85 
-96 ASEIAVSQNYCTDA
+96 
-110 GKKIGDQVTLTAQRT
+110 
-125 SGDED
+125 
-130 TSALKQHSYTITAIM
+130 
-145 QDAADLIADDGAAS
+145 
-159 FRSSQ
+159 
-164 SAKYFFYVTSDALD
+164 
-178 NEVYSAIELSPE
+178 
-190 LTTREKHERECF
+190 
-202 VVLEEGADAAAV
+202 
-214 EKEIKEKREQ
+214 
-224 ARYDEV
+224 
-230 VSDAAATLADARLEA
+230 
-245 DTQFADA
+245 
-252 DAKITDAR
+252 
-260 AELDDG
+260 
-266 KIRLADGWQQLQD
+266 
-279 GIRQLN
+279 
-285 EQKKSAAEQFR
+285 
-296 QGYVKISDGYTQ
+296 
-308 LASGEQQ
+308 
-315 LTSGKAELKEH
+315 
-326 QVQLN
+326 
-331 QGAATLQQQKTAVM
+331 
-345 QELSNAEIQLTQG
+345 
-358 QQQASDGKEQILAQV
+358 
-373 SQIQTQMGDAWPQD
+373 
-387 SWKSYETAVENGST
+387 
-401 YNSEKTT
+401 
-408 FQTDLKTRIEVLN
+408 
-421 AALDTQI
+421 
-428 LQLDPNAADYDMQ
+428 
-441 KQALE
+441 LE

-1016 DEFTKSFSLIN
+1016 DEFTKILQSDQLCRCFGNSLGGRPCLCCIIH
-1027 CVVVL
+1027 
-1032 VTALAA
+1032 A
-1038 GLAFVVLFTLATTNI
+1038 GYHQYFRAREGTGYHQSTWLFRQRGA
-1053 SERERELATIKVLG
+1053 
-1067 FFDNEVHLYVNK
+1067 
-1079 ETLILTVIGIILGLP
+1079 
-1094 VGRFFS
+1094 
-1100 GLLTMVLKMP
+1100 
-1110 SIYFAVSVHPTTY
+1110 SVCQ
-1123 LFAGGMTFL
+1123 
-1132 FALAVDFITNRMLDR
+1132 
-1147 INMVNA
+1147 
-1153 LKSVE
+1153 

>member
-1 MFAGLSAGCR
+1 M
-11 DLRASADDYYDR
+11 
-23 QNLYDIRIQSTLGLT
+23 
-38 NEDVKAVSQVKGVEK
+38 
-53 ACGTYSE
+53 
-60 TALVQAGDLQQKA
+60 
-73 EVTLLDMKGFNQ
+73 
-85 PLLLEGTLPQS
+85 
-96 ASEIAVSQNYCTDA
+96 
-110 GKKIGDQVTLTAQRT
+110 
-125 SGDED
+125 
-130 TSALKQHSYTITAIM
+130 
-145 QDAADLIADDGAAS
+145 
-159 FRSSQ
+159 
-164 SAKYFFYVTSDALD
+164 
-178 NEVYSAIELSPE
+178 
-190 LTTREKHERECF
+190 
-202 VVLEEGADAAAV
+202 
-214 EKEIKEKREQ
+214 
-224 ARYDEV
+224 
-230 VSDAAATLADARLEA
+230 
-245 DTQFADA
+245 
-252 DAKITDAR
+252 
-260 AELDDG
+260 
-266 KIRLADGWQQLQD
+266 
-279 GIRQLN
+279 
-285 EQKKSAAEQFR
+285 
-296 QGYVKISDGYTQ
+296 
-308 LASGEQQ
+308 
-315 LTSGKAELKEH
+315 
-326 QVQLN
+326 
-331 QGAATLQQQKTAVM
+331 QQQKTAAM
-345 QELSNAEIQLTQG
+345 QELSNAEMQLTQG

-373 SQIQTQMGDAWPQD
+373 AQVQTQMGDAWPQD
-387 SWKSYETAVENGST
+387 SWNSYETAVENGSA

-408 FQTDLKTRIEVLN
+408 FQTDLQTRIEVLKV
-421 AALDTQI
+421 ALDTQI
-428 LQLDPNAADYDMQ
+428 LQLDPNASDYDMQ

-446 DRKTQLLQIPDGMST
+446 DRKTQLLQIPDSMST
-461 LETQYESLQTTL
+461 LETQYETIQTTL
-473 FQLETQ
+473 LQLKSQIT
-479 KAAIQTKKQE
+479 AIQTKKQE
-489 AIQQFTDAETELNIQ
+489 VIQQFADAEAELNVQ

-509 GAAAQLEQQ
+509 EAAAQLEQQ
-518 EQKLTSARQE
+518 EQKLISARQE
-528 LGAGLAELKLQE
+528 LEAGLAELKLQE
-540 QNANTQFIKADQEI
+540 QNASTQFIKAEQEI

-721 FLFHAGYGVCGILLF
+721 FLFHAGYGICGILLF

-851 NFTKQID
+851 DFTKQID

-887 PLYVIPKDASIADY
+887 PLYVIPKDTSIADY

-906 LDGKEKDLSDGQ
+906 LDGKEKDLSDDQ
-918 IFVTQNLSEVMGFTA
+918 IFVTQNLSEVMGFSA

-951 NGILHNYLGNA
+951 SGILHNYLGNA

>member
-178 NEVYSAIELSPE
+178 NEVYSAIELSVRGAKNLSCFSE
-190 LTTREKHERECF
+190 EYQDKVDAVKKQIEKGIR
-202 VVLEEGADAAAV
+202 
-214 EKEIKEKREQ
+214 EKREQ

-373 SQIQTQMGDAWPQD
+373 SQIQAQMGDAWPQD
-387 SWKSYETAVENGST
+387 SWKSYETAVESGST

-441 KQALE
+441 KQVLE

-461 LETQYESLQTTL
+461 LETQYETIQTTL
-473 FQLETQ
+473 LQLKSQ
-479 KAAIQTKKQE
+479 IAAIQTKKQE
-489 AIQQFTDAETELNIQ
+489 VIQQFADAEAELNVQ

-528 LGAGLAELKLQE
+528 LEAGLAELKLQE

-681 TYTLSA
+681 IYTLSA

-851 NFTKQID
+851 DFTKQID

-887 PLYVIPKDASIADY
+887 PLYVIPKDAPIADY

-918 IFVTQNLSEVMGFTA
+918 ILVTQNLSEVMGFTA

>member
-1 MFAGLSAGCR
+1 
-11 DLRASADDYYDR
+11 
-23 QNLYDIRIQSTLGLT
+23 
-38 NEDVKAVSQVKGVEK
+38 
-53 ACGTYSE
+53 
-60 TALVQAGDLQQKA
+60 
-73 EVTLLDMKGFNQ
+73 
-85 PLLLEGTLPQS
+85 
-96 ASEIAVSQNYCTDA
+96 
-110 GKKIGDQVTLTAQRT
+110 
-125 SGDED
+125 
-130 TSALKQHSYTITAIM
+130 
-145 QDAADLIADDGAAS
+145 
-159 FRSSQ
+159 
-164 SAKYFFYVTSDALD
+164 
-178 NEVYSAIELSPE
+178 
-190 LTTREKHERECF
+190 
-202 VVLEEGADAAAV
+202 
-214 EKEIKEKREQ
+214 
-224 ARYDEV
+224 
-230 VSDAAATLADARLEA
+230 
-245 DTQFADA
+245 
-252 DAKITDAR
+252 
-260 AELDDG
+260 
-266 KIRLADGWQQLQD
+266 
-279 GIRQLN
+279 
-285 EQKKSAAEQFR
+285 
-296 QGYVKISDGYTQ
+296 
-308 LASGEQQ
+308 
-315 LTSGKAELKEH
+315 
-326 QVQLN
+326 
-331 QGAATLQQQKTAVM
+331 
-345 QELSNAEIQLTQG
+345 
-358 QQQASDGKEQILAQV
+358 
-373 SQIQTQMGDAWPQD
+373 MGDAWPQD

-441 KQALE
+441 KQVLE